1 MGLFTKFFSKKKDLK
16 TTNAVKLLNLFT
28 PFFSDKVSPHLN
40 DTFMSA
46 VNTHAKHLSKIKPV
60 VFLKDKPSRPDITK
74 VLSLKP
80 NPAMEAGAFWEKVAR
95 NYYLDNNVFIYI
107 DWDLSRPR
115 EALKSLWIL
124 DPDNIDVRCDEK
136 SGEMFLGFQLQGKSI
151 ITSLDNII
159 HIARNVDTS
168 EIFGKRDN
176 AINSVLKVINTNYEG
191 IEQAIKNSAFLR
203 FIISTTEFYNEKQRI
218 EKAEAFAKTYLTG
231 DNKTGVI
238 YTDATEQIIQV
249 NSQNKY
255 ANAEEMKQFEKK
267 ILNYLNISE
276 AILSADFNE
285 NQWQAYYETNIES
298 FVNKLL
304 NELNFKL
311 FTNREYGEGNRV
323 VISSDTLH
331 VISTQT
337 KINLLEKT
345 KEIGL
350 FTINEYRKLFN
361 MPPIEDG
368 DKRLVSLNYINSE
381 KADDYQLS
389 KKKEEEVEKEGTD
402 ENENN

>member
-1 MGLFTKFFSKKKDLK
+1 M
-16 TTNAVKLLNLFT
+16 
-28 PFFSDKVSPHLN
+28 
-40 DTFMSA
+40 
-46 VNTHAKHLSKIKPV
+46 
-60 VFLKDKPSRPDITK
+60 VFLKDKPARPDITK
-74 VLSLKP
+74 ILSLKP
-80 NPAMEAGAFWEKVAR
+80 NSVMEAGAFWEKVGR
-95 NYYLDNNVFIYI
+95 NYYLENNVFIYI
-107 DWDLSRPR
+107 DWDLSKPK
-115 EALKSLWIL
+115 EPLKGLWIL
-124 DPDNIDVRCDEK
+124 DPDNIDVIYNEQ
-136 SGEMFLGFQLQGKSI
+136 SGDVFLEFQLQGKNI
-151 ITSLDNII
+151 VAPLDDII
-159 HIARNVDTS
+159 HIARNVDTT

-203 FIISTTEFYNEKQRI
+203 FVLASTSPMNEQIRKKR
-218 EKAEAFAKTYLTG
+218 AESFAENYLAKDG
-231 DNKTGVI
+231 TGVAYI
-238 YTDATEQIIQV
+238 DATETLTQIKDEA
-249 NSQNKY
+249 KY
-255 ANAEEMKQFEKK
+255 ANANEMEHFENK

-276 AILSADFNE
+276 SILKADFNE

-323 VISSDTLH
+323 VISSDILH

-361 MPPIEDG
+361 MAPIEG
-368 DKRLVSLNYINSE
+368 GEKRLVSLNYINADN
-381 KADDYQLS
+381 ADDYQLS
-389 KKKEEEVEKEGTD
+389 KKEDKENIEEGEED
-402 ENENN
+402 EE

>member
-1 MGLFTKFFSKKKDLK
+1 MGLFTKIFSKKKTLK
-16 TTNAVKLLNLFT
+16 QNKAKRINLFT
-28 PFFSDKVSPHLN
+28 PYFSNKIDPKLN

-46 VNTHAKHLSKIKPV
+46 INTHAKHLSKIKPM
-60 VFLKDKPSRPDITK
+60 VFLKDKPARPDITK
-74 VLSLKP
+74 ILSLKP
-80 NPAMEAGAFWEKVAR
+80 NSVMEAGAFWEKVGR
-95 NYYLDNNVFIYI
+95 NYYLENNVFIYI
-107 DWDLSRPR
+107 DWDLSKPK
-115 EALKSLWIL
+115 EPLKGLWIL
-124 DPDNIDVRCDEK
+124 DPDNIDVIYNEQ
-136 SGEMFLGFQLQGKSI
+136 SGDVFLEFQLQGKNI
-151 ITSLDNII
+151 VAPLNDII
-159 HIARNVDTS
+159 HIARNVDTT

-203 FIISTTEFYNEKQRI
+203 FVLASTSPMNEQVRKKR
-218 EKAEAFAKTYLTG
+218 AESFAENYLAKDG
-231 DNKTGVI
+231 TGVAYI
-238 YTDATEQIIQV
+238 DATETLTQIKDEA
-249 NSQNKY
+249 KY
-255 ANAEEMKQFEKK
+255 ANANEMEHFENK

-276 AILSADFNE
+276 SILKADFNE

-311 FTNREYGEGNRV
+311 FTSREYGEGNRV

-361 MPPIEDG
+361 MVPIEDG
-368 DKRLVSLNYINSE
+368 EKRLVSLNYINADN
-381 KADDYQLS
+381 ADDYQLG
-389 KKKEEEVEKEGTD
+389 KKEDKENIEEGEED
-402 ENENN
+402 EE

>member
-1 MGLFTKFFSKKKDLK
+1 MGLFTKIFSKKKTLK
-16 TTNAVKLLNLFT
+16 QNKAKLINLFT
-28 PFFSDKVSPHLN
+28 PYFSNKIDPKLN

-46 VNTHAKHLSKIKPV
+46 INTHAKHLSKIKPM
-60 VFLKDKPSRPDITK
+60 VFLKDKPARPDITK
-74 VLSLKP
+74 ILSLKP
-80 NPAMEAGAFWEKVAR
+80 NSVMEAGAFWEKVGR
-95 NYYLDNNVFIYI
+95 NYYLENNVFIYI
-107 DWDLSRPR
+107 DWDLSKPK
-115 EALKSLWIL
+115 EPLKGLWIL
-124 DPDNIDVRCDEK
+124 DPDNIDVIYNEQ
-136 SGEMFLGFQLQGKSI
+136 SGDVFLEFQLQGKNI
-151 ITSLDNII
+151 VAPLNDII
-159 HIARNVDTS
+159 HIARNVDTT

-203 FIISTTEFYNEKQRI
+203 FVLASTSPMNEQVRKKR
-218 EKAEAFAKTYLTG
+218 AESFAENYLAKDG
-231 DNKTGVI
+231 TGVAYI
-238 YTDATEQIIQV
+238 DATETLTQIKDEA
-249 NSQNKY
+249 KY
-255 ANAEEMKQFEKK
+255 ANANEMEHFENK

-276 AILSADFNE
+276 SILKADFNE

-311 FTNREYGEGNRV
+311 FTSREYGEGNRV

-361 MPPIEDG
+361 MVPIEG
-368 DKRLVSLNYINSE
+368 GEKRLVSLNYINADN
-381 KADDYQLS
+381 ADDYQLG
-389 KKKEEEVEKEGTD
+389 KKEDKENIEEGEED
-402 ENENN
+402 EE